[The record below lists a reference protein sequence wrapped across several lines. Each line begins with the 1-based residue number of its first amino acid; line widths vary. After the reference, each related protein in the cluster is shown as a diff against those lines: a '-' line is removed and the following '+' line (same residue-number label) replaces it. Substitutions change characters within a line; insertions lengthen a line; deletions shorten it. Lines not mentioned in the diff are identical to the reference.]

1 VISLGISL
9 LTSLRTKRRLL
20 LRDRGTNLLQL
31 GFRPQGRG
39 TIFGPEDVIE
49 GRGLSAVFAETTEA
63 LSPVVLAVH
72 NNLGEALGERGLC
85 FEEWQLKS
93 PPQID
98 L

>member
-1 VISLGISL
+1 VA
-9 LTSLRTKRRLL
+9 RT
-20 LRDRGTNLLQL
+20 LLQL

-39 TIFGPEDVIE
+39 TVFGPEDVIE
-49 GRGLSAVFAETTEA
+49 GRGLSAVFVETSEA

-72 NNLGEALGERGLC
+72 NDLGEALGERGLC
-85 FEEWQLKS
+85 FEERQLKS